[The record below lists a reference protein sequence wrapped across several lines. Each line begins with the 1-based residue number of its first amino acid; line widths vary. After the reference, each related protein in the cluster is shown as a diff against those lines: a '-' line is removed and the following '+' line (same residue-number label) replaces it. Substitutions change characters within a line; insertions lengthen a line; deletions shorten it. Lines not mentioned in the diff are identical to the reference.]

1 MGRRGRFGE
10 RVGGMGVNGA
20 GSLRRNLLLAF
31 VLTGSS
37 KRKNKKNMI
46 STETA
51 MKLGV
56 VTSMQLPSLRAVQNG
71 SPAIRDTL
79 QEHLWPA
86 TS

>member
-1 MGRRGRFGE
+1 MVRGDLCLWRKI
-10 RVGGMGVNGA
+10 
-20 GSLRRNLLLAF
+20 LLAF

-37 KRKNKKNMI
+37 ERKNKKNTI
-46 STETA
+46 STETE